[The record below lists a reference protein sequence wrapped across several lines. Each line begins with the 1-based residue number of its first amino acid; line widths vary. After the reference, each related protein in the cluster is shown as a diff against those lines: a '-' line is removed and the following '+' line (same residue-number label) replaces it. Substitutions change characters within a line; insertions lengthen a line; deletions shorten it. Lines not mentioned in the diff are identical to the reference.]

1 MIDPFGRRLRYLR
14 VSVTDRCDFRC
25 RYCMAEDMTFVPK
38 PEVLSLEEL
47 DRLCRVFVRLGVEKL
62 RITGGEPL
70 VRRDIMHLFAS
81 LGRLLPEG
89 ALKTLTLTTNGSQ
102 LARFAE
108 ALHACGVRRVN
119 VSLDSL
125 DPERF
130 RAITRRGRLAEV
142 LAGIFAAKEAG
153 LAVKINTV
161 ALKAGNDDEFDDL
174 VAWCGRHGFDLCLI
188 EAMPMGEI
196 GGERWSQHLPLR
208 VVRERLERK
217 WTLVPSQYRSGGP
230 ARYVEVAQ
238 TGRRLG
244 FIAPMRHD
252 FCESCNRLRVTCTG
266 TLFPCLGRDDHT
278 DLRTPLRASASDIP
292 LIAAIED
299 AVAHKPRGH
308 GFADSHLLIR
318 PAVARFMSLTGG

>member
-1 MIDPFGRRLRYLR
+1 MIDPFGRRLKYLR

-102 LARFAE
+102 LARYAE

-125 DPERF
+125 DPDRF
-130 RAITRRGRLAEV
+130 RAITRRGRLADV

-161 ALKAGNDDEFDDL
+161 ALKAVNDDELDDL

-196 GGERWSQHLPLR
+196 GGERWSQHLSLR

-217 WTLVPSQYRSGGP
+217 WTLAPSQYRSGGP